1 MGIQTGIMTSGS
13 HYQYHHRQTN
23 NPLREAIRFPFTED
37 MSVTIVPQDS
47 VHRKSVKRGFEFTL
61 MVVGE
66 SGLGKSTLV
75 NSLFLSDLYSNRK
88 MPSAEERVNRTTDI
102 EKTTMEIEE
111 KGVKLRLTVVD
122 TPGFGDGL
130 EGNGSW
136 RACLKYV
143 DDQFAAYFDGESGLN
158 RKNIVD
164 TRVHCCLYFI
174 PPYGHGLRQI
184 DLEFL
189 RRLQYKVNL
198 VPVIAKADTL
208 TKDELARLKANVNRE
223 IEENDIE
230 IYQFPDCDSDEDEEF
245 QAQDRTLKNSVPF
258 AVVSGTHTLE
268 INGKRVRGRQYPWGF
283 VEVDN
288 IKHSDFA
295 LLRRFIIQTHMQ
307 DLKDV
312 THDVHYENY
321 RVKCL
326 SDLADMQ
333 SSTQGMSLPVNT
345 SGQLAH
351 LAALNST
358 DSASAAAAVSS
369 ERTSLSSKRSLGSRS
384 DSCNRSTEQLLN
396 EKDEEIR
403 KMQQMLQQMQAKLE
417 GQSSQQDTQV

>member
-1 MGIQTGIMTSGS
+1 MG
-13 HYQYHHRQTN
+13 
-23 NPLREAIRFPFTED
+23 
-37 MSVTIVPQDS
+37 
-47 VHRKSVKRGFEFTL
+47 
-61 MVVGE
+61 
-66 SGLGKSTLV
+66 
-75 NSLFLSDLYSNRK
+75 
-88 MPSAEERVNRTTDI
+88 
-102 EKTTMEIEE
+102 
-111 KGVKLRLTVVD
+111 
-122 TPGFGDGL
+122 
-130 EGNGSW
+130 
-136 RACLKYV
+136 
-143 DDQFAAYFDGESGLN
+143 
-158 RKNIVD
+158 D

-189 RRLQYKVNL
+189 KRLQYKVNL

-208 TKDELARLKANVNRE
+208 TKDELKKLKDNINKE

-268 INGKRVRGRQYPWGF
+268 VNGKKLRGRQYPWGF

-326 SDLADMQ
+326 SDLADLQ
-333 SSTQGMSLPVNT
+333 SSSKPITN

-358 DSASAAAAVSS
+358 DSGNANSGS
-369 ERTSLSSKRSLGSRS
+369 ERTSLSSKRSLGSR
-384 DSCNRSTEQLLN
+384 DDFCNRSTEQLLN

-403 KMQQMLQQMQAKLE
+403 KMQRMLLQMQAKLE
-417 GQSSQQDTQV
+417 GSQQGPPGGGIPDTQI